1 MRYFYFDCGYHI
13 SLFRQIHLN
22 TFLCYTYIMSTNTT
36 VTWESL
42 NLKENL
48 SRGIY
53 RFGFEKPTPI
63 QQLAIL
69 PIIQGRD
76 IVAQAQSGTGKTG
89 SFTIGSLQRID
100 LESRTTQVLIIA
112 PTFELVKQ
120 ISGVVGS
127 LGNAMEGLVI
137 KTLVGGTSVSDDARE
152 LNLNCPHIVIGT
164 AGRVYDM
171 IRRRNLLTNSIKL
184 FILDEADEMLSKGFK
199 DQIYDIF
206 KFFNDDVQVALFS
219 ATLPDDILTLSSK
232 FMRDPLNITLKPEEL
247 TLECIQQFYITM
259 PDDQAKYEALKDL
272 FSFLQLSQ
280 CIIYVNTVK
289 RVEDLYNAMIA
300 DGFPVCCIH
309 SAMDK
314 PQRDASLTKFRS
326 GAFRVL
332 VSSGVTA
339 RGIDVQQVSTVI
351 NFDMNRNIETYLHAI
366 GRSGRFGRK
375 GMAINFITKYDLDF
389 MRRLEEHYKITIR
402 ELPADFAS
410 LM

>member
-1 MRYFYFDCGYHI
+1 
-13 SLFRQIHLN
+13 
-22 TFLCYTYIMSTNTT
+22 MSTNT
-36 VTWESL
+36 TWESL

-89 SFTIGSLQRID
+89 SFTIGALQRID

-120 ISGVVGS
+120 ISGVVGH

-137 KTLVGGTSVSDDARE
+137 KTLVGGTSVSDDARD
-152 LNLNCPHIVIGT
+152 LNTNCPHIVIGT

-184 FILDEADEMLSKGFK
+184 FVLDEADEMLSKGFK
-199 DQIYDIF
+199 EQIYDIF
-206 KFFNDDVQVALFS
+206 KYFNDDVQVALFS
-219 ATLPDDILTLSSK
+219 ATLPEDILTLSSK
-232 FMRDPLNITLKPEEL
+232 FMREPLNITLKPEEL
-247 TLECIQQFYITM
+247 TLECIQQFYISM
-259 PDDQAKYEALKDL
+259 PDDHAKYETLKDL

-314 PQRDASLTKFRS
+314 PQREASLAKFRS

-375 GMAINFITKYDLDF
+375 GMAINFITKYDVEF
-389 MRRLEEHYKITIR
+389 MRRLEEHYKISIR
-402 ELPADFAS
+402 ELPSDFAS

>member
-1 MRYFYFDCGYHI
+1 MT
-13 SLFRQIHLN
+13 SN
-22 TFLCYTYIMSTNTT
+22 T
-36 VTWESL
+36 TWESL
-42 NLKENL
+42 NLTENL
-48 SRGIY
+48 NRGIY

-89 SFTIGSLQRID
+89 SFTIGALQRID
-100 LESRTTQVLIIA
+100 LESRTTQVLVIA

-137 KTLVGGTSVSDDARE
+137 KTLVGGTSVSDDARD
-152 LNLNCPHIVIGT
+152 LQRNCPHIVIGT

-171 IRRRNLLTNSIKL
+171 ICRRNLLTNSIKL

-199 DQIYDIF
+199 EQIYDIF
-206 KFFNDDVQVALFS
+206 KYFNDDVQVALFS
-219 ATLPDDILTLSSK
+219 ATLPEDILTLSAK

-247 TLECIQQFYITM
+247 TLECIQQFYVTM
-259 PDDQAKYEALKDL
+259 PDDSAKYEALKDL

-314 PQRDASLTKFRS
+314 PQRETSLSKFRS

-375 GMAINFITKYDLDF
+375 GMAINFITKYDAEF
-389 MRRLEEHYKITIR
+389 MRKLEEHYKITIR

-410 LM
+410 LI

>member
-1 MRYFYFDCGYHI
+1 
-13 SLFRQIHLN
+13 
-22 TFLCYTYIMSTNTT
+22 MSTNT
-36 VTWESL
+36 TWESL

-89 SFTIGSLQRID
+89 SFTIGALQRID
-100 LESRTTQVLIIA
+100 LESRKTQVLIIA

-152 LNLNCPHIVIGT
+152 LNINCPHIVIGT

-171 IRRRNLLTNSIKL
+171 IRRRNLLTDSIKL

-199 DQIYDIF
+199 EQIYDIF

-219 ATLPDDILTLSSK
+219 ATLPEEILTLSSK

-247 TLECIQQFYITM
+247 TLECIQQFYISM

-314 PQRDASLTKFRS
+314 PQREASLTKFRS

-389 MRRLEEHYKITIR
+389 MRRLEEHYKISIR

>member
-1 MRYFYFDCGYHI
+1 
-13 SLFRQIHLN
+13 
-22 TFLCYTYIMSTNTT
+22 MSTNTT

-89 SFTIGSLQRID
+89 SFTIGALQRID

-120 ISGVVGS
+120 ISGVVSS

-137 KTLVGGTSVSDDARE
+137 KTLVGGTSVSDDARD

-199 DQIYDIF
+199 EQIYDIF